1 MKILIAALAMGVGVV
16 LVHHFYGLYK
26 LGQLDAAIA
35 TMHELVAAEAKFAQA
50 RPERG
55 YTCNLFELTDGGWID
70 DERIDKQV
78 IKTLATTGKR
88 SGYSF
93 EIRGCQKIGGNPNP
107 TYKLIARPL
116 SDSDPDGRDDVCA
129 DQSGIVRFNDPQCNP
144 K

>member
-1 MKILIAALAMGVGVV
+1 MKILIAALAMALGVV

-26 LGQLDAAIA
+26 LGQLDAALA

-78 IKTLATTGKR
+78 IKTLATTGKQVD
-88 SGYSF
+88 
-93 EIRGCQKIGGNPNP
+93 IRLKSEGVRRWMETRIQP
-107 TYKLIARPL
+107 TSSSL
-116 SDSDPDGRDDVCA
+116 GR
-129 DQSGIVRFNDPQCNP
+129 
-144 K
+144 

>member
-1 MKILIAALAMGVGVV
+1 MKILTAAFAMALGVV
-16 LVHHFYGLYK
+16 LVHHFHGLHE

-35 TMHELVAAEAKFAQA
+35 TMHELVAAEAKFARA

-55 YTCNLFELTDGGWID
+55 YTCNLFGLTDGGWID

-78 IKTLATTGKR
+78 LKTLATTGKR

-93 EIRGCQKIGGNPNP
+93 EIRGCQRVDGTPNS
-107 TYKLIARPL
+107 TYKLFARPL
-116 SDSDPDGRDDVCA
+116 SDSDPDGHDNVGA
-129 DQSGIVRFNDPQCNP
+129 GQSGIVRLNDPQCNP